1 MESETATAE
10 PFTIP
15 TGHHVDV
22 AQAIEMR
29 SQATSLRAGA
39 ALHVAESAINMSF
52 PRTT

>member
-10 PFTIP
+10 PITFP

-22 AQAIEMR
+22 AEAIEMR

-39 ALHVAESAINMSF
+39 APHVAESAINMSF